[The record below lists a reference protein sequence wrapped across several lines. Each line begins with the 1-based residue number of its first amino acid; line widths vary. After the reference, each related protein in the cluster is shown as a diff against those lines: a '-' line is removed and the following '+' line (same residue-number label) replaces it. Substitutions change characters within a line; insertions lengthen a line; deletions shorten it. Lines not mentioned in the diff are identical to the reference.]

1 MSRKRVKQY
10 LMLLM
15 AIGVIAVAM
24 SGSGTFASFNAETT
38 NPGNTF
44 AAGTLFLHDTPNGGT
59 TCTSESATSNAGS
72 NQFNI
77 NPGDGTNGNNCAA
90 LFTAG
95 DLSGGVQTADLAL
108 NNAGSIAASDIK
120 FDVSGC
126 TWSKTN
132 NSSPTFGT
140 DPTDCSGL
148 YLTIQETGSGYTPA
162 SDVYCAFG
170 PSTTQ
175 PTCDAPNNTATL
187 NTTSLTALKTTG
199 GATAGLA
206 AGATRYYVISIDP
219 SGVGGGNYLQNRT
232 VKFAMTWHID
242 E

>member
-1 MSRKRVKQY
+1 MSRKRLKQY
-10 LMLLM
+10 LMLLL

-24 SGSGTFASFNAETT
+24 TGGGTFATFNAETT

-44 AAGTLFLHDTPNGGT
+44 AAGTLYLHDTPNSGT
-59 TCTSESATSNAGS
+59 TCTSESATSAP
-72 NQFNI
+72 FNI
-77 NPGDGTNGNNCAA
+77 NPGDGSNGNTCAA

-95 DLSGGVQTADLAL
+95 DLTAGVQTADLAL
-108 NNAGSIAASDIK
+108 NNAGSINASDIK

-132 NSSPTFGT
+132 GASPTFGT

-148 YLTIQETGSGYTPA
+148 YLTIQETGSSYTVPT

-170 PSTTQ
+170 PATGND
-175 PTCDAPNNTATL
+175 CNAPNNTATL

-199 GATAGLA
+199 GATAGLN

-219 SGVGGGNYLQNRT
+219 SGVGSGNFLQNRT
-232 VKFAMTWHID
+232 VKFAMTWHLD
-242 E
+242 Q